1 MHMVSIDQ
9 PLDPAQPSQLQG
21 FALVTSLNRFSHH
34 TCMFSK
40 AASKAFYA
48 AESKRK
54 QPSRYYISLRG
65 DTSHR
70 FYEYLSNNRAECQQL
85 SAAQMEIRH
94 TGEQSREDFAFQTAT
109 FKVSSSMRWSH
120 GKPSALST
128 SPFTSLPCSLP
139 AMTRSL
145 PQAAN
150 SRVQGSALVSVC
162 QTKPQPNGR
171 LCRLPL
177 RAISNLF
184 CVILFASSVP
194 LCDQLSYCNSQWVQ
208 YWSLCHILFEQT
220 TFPHRLILMVYKR

>member
-1 MHMVSIDQ
+1 MNNSIY
-9 PLDPAQPSQLQG
+9 PSIYHLPICLS
-21 FALVTSLNRFSHH
+21 FCL
-34 TCMFSK
+34 CK
-40 AASKAFYA
+40 YIY
-48 AESKRK
+48 
-54 QPSRYYISLRG
+54 PS
-65 DTSHR
+65 
-70 FYEYLSNNRAECQQL
+70 
-85 SAAQMEIRH
+85 IR
-94 TGEQSREDFAFQTAT
+94 
-109 FKVSSSMRWSH
+109 
-120 GKPSALST
+120 

-194 LCDQLSYCNSQWVQ
+194 LCDQLSYCNSEWVQ